1 MKIQFFKIKIK
12 VGQKQG
18 KVQIDIEVKMF
29 PMMKASRGKIHSIF
43 I

>member
-1 MKIQFFKIKIK
+1 M
-12 VGQKQG
+12 GQKQDKVQIDG
-18 KVQIDIEVKMF
+18 KVQIDIEVNMF